1 VHFIPN
7 IIPNTLYENNK
18 YSFYCIDKIYF
29 LYDDCF
35 SVGYF
40 LSDLSRAG
48 TLNNNSGD
56 FIVIVKKPMLMGFAV
71 IWTVI
76 AYLIEP
82 ILSIVVL
89 MISIAI
95 LDM

>member
-1 VHFIPN
+1 VYFNPN
-7 IIPNTLYENNK
+7 NNIYTLFENNK
-18 YSFYCIDKIYF
+18 YSFYCIDQFYF

-35 SVGYF
+35 LAGYF
-40 LSDLSRAG
+40 LSDLSHAG
-48 TLNNNSGD
+48 ILNNSGD
-56 FIVIVKKPMLMGFAV
+56 FIVMVKKPMLMGFAV

-89 MISIAI
+89 IISISI